1 MFNFIII
8 IIIVKPKKSLEH
20 SAGLLND
27 IDELIYS
34 KIAESEE
41 SQKPG
46 EEDENEEIELVKED
60 IDDNDKIE
68 L

>member
-1 MFNFIII
+1 M
-8 IIIVKPKKSLEH
+8 
-20 SAGLLND
+20 
-27 IDELIYS
+27 IYS

-41 SQKPG
+41 SQKPHSENTTLEG